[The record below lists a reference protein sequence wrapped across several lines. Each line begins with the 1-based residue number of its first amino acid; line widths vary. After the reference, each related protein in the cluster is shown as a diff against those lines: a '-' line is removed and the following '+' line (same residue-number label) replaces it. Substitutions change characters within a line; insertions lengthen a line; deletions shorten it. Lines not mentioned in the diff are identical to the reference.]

1 MYKKLTEKFF
11 DDNLDNGINA
21 QKLFYIQLDIPQ
33 ISKIAE
39 DIVKQMTNRA
49 RKEAEMIEKE
59 NNPNEET
66 GYGVIKIK
74 TKEHKELFTI
84 KGKFKKSST

>member
-11 DDNLDNGINA
+11 DDNLDNG
-21 QKLFYIQLDIPQ
+21 
-33 ISKIAE
+33 
-39 DIVKQMTNRA
+39 
-49 RKEAEMIEKE
+49 KEAEMIEKE

-66 GYGVIKIK
+66 GYSVIKIK

-84 KGKFKKSST
+84 KGKFKKVVPKKLICHVLILSGVV